1 MYYLGIDL
9 GGTNIA
15 VGVVDENN
23 AIIARATS
31 KTKVDSPEQVA
42 DAMAETARAALAN
55 AGLTLDDVPWVG
67 LGSPGTINKATGII
81 EFANNLPFSNT
92 PMEPVSYTH
101 LTLPTIA

>member
-31 KTKVDSPEQVA
+31 KS
-42 DAMAETARAALAN
+42 
-55 AGLTLDDVPWVG
+55 
-67 LGSPGTINKATGII
+67 
-81 EFANNLPFSNT
+81 
-92 PMEPVSYTH
+92 
-101 LTLPTIA
+101 

>member
-42 DAMAETARAALAN
+42 DAMAT
-55 AGLTLDDVPWVG
+55 
-67 LGSPGTINKATGII
+67 
-81 EFANNLPFSNT
+81 
-92 PMEPVSYTH
+92 
-101 LTLPTIA
+101 

>member
-55 AGLTLDDVPWVG
+55 AGLTLDC
-67 LGSPGTINKATGII
+67 L
-81 EFANNLPFSNT
+81 L
-92 PMEPVSYTH
+92 YTSD
-101 LTLPTIA
+101 AADE